1 MLDQERSASHSSE
14 SRWEEDSQGIGL
26 LIGELIDELEKA
38 YRDLL
43 FEADRDERLLR
54 GLAKRDRDIVA
65 LKRENDSLKQKIAQ
79 INAKPDH
86 SNSEVSE
93 LKAELEKL
101 RSMKGYRLQRKF
113 WQLRKAILER

>member
-1 MLDQERSASHSSE
+1 MLGQERSASTK
-14 SRWEEDSQGIGL
+14 SRREDGSQGVGL
-26 LIGELIDELEKA
+26 LICELIDELEKA

-54 GLAKRDRDIVA
+54 GLAKRDREIVA

-79 INAKPDH
+79 INSKPGH
-86 SNSEVSE
+86 SNSEVAE

-113 WQLRKAILER
+113 WQLRKAFLER